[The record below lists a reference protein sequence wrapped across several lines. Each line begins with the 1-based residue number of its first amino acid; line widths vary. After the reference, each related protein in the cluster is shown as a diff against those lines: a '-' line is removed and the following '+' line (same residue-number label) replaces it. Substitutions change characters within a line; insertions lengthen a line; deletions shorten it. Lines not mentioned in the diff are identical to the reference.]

1 MPSPRKKSDG
11 DSFTN
16 NQCIRLFC
24 LPIIAKF
31 IIKLC
36 IYFSGAHNEGG
47 GVDIKKILDFYFQA
61 CSLELNCESMSV
73 MAATLA
79 AGGTCPITGE
89 KVLDDAAVRNI
100 LSLMYSCGM
109 YNYSGQFAFQVG
121 LPAKSGVSGVVIV
134 VVPGVAGFATWSPP
148 LDNIGNSVKGVRF
161 CVELINLYNFHT
173 FDNSLV
179 NRQKRKKDPRAGRY
193 EDRSLQVVKLLLAAS
208 HGDKRALERAYM
220 SGFDMN
226 LGDYD
231 NRTALHLA
239 CSEGHINCVK
249 FLIGICNV
257 DLQVRD
263 RWGNTPLEEAKKS
276 NNLKVIAV
284 LKILMINR
292 QIPSED
298 PISEEM
304 EKTEVIQGRGS

>member
-1 MPSPRKKSDG
+1 
-11 DSFTN
+11 
-16 NQCIRLFC
+16 
-24 LPIIAKF
+24 
-31 IIKLC
+31 
-36 IYFSGAHNEGG
+36 
-47 GVDIKKILDFYFQA
+47 
-61 CSLELNCESMSV
+61 MSI

-89 KVLDDAAVRNI
+89 KVLADAAVRNI

-148 LDNIGNSVKGVRF
+148 LDNIGNSVRGVRF

-173 FDNSLV
+173 FDNNLV
-179 NRQKRKKDPRAGRY
+179 HSQQRKKDPRAGRF
-193 EDRSLQVVKLLLAAS
+193 EDRSLQIVKLLLAGS
-208 HGDKRALERAYM
+208 HGDKRALERAFL

-239 CSEGHINCVK
+239 CSEGHISCVR
-249 FLIGICNV
+249 FLIEICNV
-257 DLQVRD
+257 DIQVRD

-276 NNLKVIAV
+276 NNMKVIAI
-284 LKILMINR
+284 LKMHMINR
-292 QIPSED
+292 QIPSEE
-298 PISEEM
+298 PISEEL

>member
-31 IIKLC
+31 IIISC
-36 IYFSGAHNEGG
+36 IYFSGARNEGG

-134 VVPGVAGFATWSPP
+134 VVPGW
-148 LDNIGNSVKGVRF
+148 
-161 CVELINLYNFHT
+161 
-173 FDNSLV
+173 
-179 NRQKRKKDPRAGRY
+179 
-193 EDRSLQVVKLLLAAS
+193 
-208 HGDKRALERAYM
+208 
-220 SGFDMN
+220 
-226 LGDYD
+226 
-231 NRTALHLA
+231 
-239 CSEGHINCVK
+239 
-249 FLIGICNV
+249 
-257 DLQVRD
+257 
-263 RWGNTPLEEAKKS
+263 
-276 NNLKVIAV
+276 
-284 LKILMINR
+284 
-292 QIPSED
+292 
-298 PISEEM
+298 
-304 EKTEVIQGRGS
+304 RGSLPGRRLWTTSVTP